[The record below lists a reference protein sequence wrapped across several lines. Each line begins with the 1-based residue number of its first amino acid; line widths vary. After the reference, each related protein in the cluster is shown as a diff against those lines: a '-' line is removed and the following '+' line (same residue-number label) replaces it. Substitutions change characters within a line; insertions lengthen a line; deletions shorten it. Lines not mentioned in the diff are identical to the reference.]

1 MQYYLGELSVKV
13 EIHQQHNMETVVLN
27 RRLNNQD
34 RKPATFIATFIKMRR
49 AKRAGRNPS
58 TGATLI
64 DRFINR
70 RAKRNGRNPA
80 TGA

>member
-1 MQYYLGELSVKV
+1 MQYYLGEPSVKV
-13 EIHQQHNMETVVLN
+13 EIHQQHNMETVLLN
-27 RRLNNQD
+27 KSVKRNGRNTSTG
-34 RKPATFIATFIKMRR
+34 AKMRR
-49 AKRAGRNPS
+49 AKRSGRNPS

>member
-1 MQYYLGELSVKV
+1 MQLCLDEPSVKV
-13 EIHQQHNMETVVLN
+13 EIHQHHNMETVVLN

-34 RKPATFIATFIKMRR
+34 RKPATLVKMRR
-49 AKRAGRNPS
+49 AKRDGRNPS
-58 TGATLI
+58 TAATLI
-64 DRFINR
+64 ERFENR

>member
-1 MQYYLGELSVKV
+1 MQLCLDEPSVKV
-13 EIHQQHNMETVVLN
+13 GIHQQHKMETVVLN
-27 RRLNNQD
+27 RCLNNQD
-34 RKPATFIATFIKMRR
+34 RKPATVVKMRR
-49 AKRAGRNPS
+49 AKRDGRNPS

>member
-1 MQYYLGELSVKV
+1 MQYYLGEPSVKV

-27 RRLNNQD
+27 LRLNNQD
-34 RKPATFIATFIKMRR
+34 RKPATFIKMRR

>member
-1 MQYYLGELSVKV
+1 MNLYLDVPSAKV
-13 EIHQQHNMETVVLN
+13 GIHQQRNMETVVLN

-34 RKPATFIATFIKMRR
+34 RKPATVVKMRR
-49 AKRAGRNPS
+49 AKRDGRNPS

>member
-1 MQYYLGELSVKV
+1 MQLCLDEPSVKV
-13 EIHQQHNMETVVLN
+13 EIHQQQNMETVVLN

-34 RKPATFIATFIKMRR
+34 RKPATVVKMHR
-49 AKRAGRNPS
+49 AKRDGRNPS

>member
-1 MQYYLGELSVKV
+1 
-13 EIHQQHNMETVVLN
+13 METVVLN
-27 RRLNNQD
+27 RRFNNQD
-34 RKPATFIATFIKMRR
+34 RNSATVVKMRR
-49 AKRAGRNPS
+49 VKRDGRNPS

-64 DRFINR
+64 ERFINR